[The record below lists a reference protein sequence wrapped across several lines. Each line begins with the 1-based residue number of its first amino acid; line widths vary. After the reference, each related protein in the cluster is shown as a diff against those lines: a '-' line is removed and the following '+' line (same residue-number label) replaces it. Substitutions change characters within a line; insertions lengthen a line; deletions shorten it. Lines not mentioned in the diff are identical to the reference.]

1 MTDWFEKWFGEE
13 YLALYP
19 HRDEHEAQRVA
30 TLIDARVRIA
40 PGAPALDL
48 ACGAGRH
55 ARALTEHWWTVGLD
69 LSPALL
75 RIARSEDRDA
85 PLVRADM
92 RCLPFRAQSFGLV
105 VNLFTSFGYFRDDA
119 QHRHVIGEVARVTQP
134 GGSFVLDYL
143 NAPCVRATL
152 VPFDRFQVGE
162 RVVEQEREISADGRF
177 VRKTIT
183 LADEERTFIERVR
196 LFEHGELLG
205 MLDVCGFD
213 IADALGD
220 YDGHTYGPDSPR
232 TILIGCRR

>member
-13 YLALYP
+13 YLTLYP
-19 HRDEHEAQRVA
+19 HRDEEEAQLVA
-30 TLIDARVRIA
+30 TLIDARVQIA
-40 PGAPALDL
+40 PNAPALDL

-55 ARALTEHWWTVGLD
+55 SRALTEHWWTVGLD

-75 RIARSEDRDA
+75 RVARDEERDA
-85 PLVRADM
+85 PFVRADM
-92 RCLPFRAQSFGLV
+92 RCLPFRSQSFGLV

-119 QHRHVIGEVARVTQP
+119 QHRHVIGEVARVTQR

-143 NAPCVRATL
+143 NAPYVRATL
-152 VPFDRFQVGE
+152 VPFDRFHVGE

-196 LFEHGELLG
+196 LFEHGELID
-205 MLDVCGFD
+205 MLDACGFD

-220 YDGHTYGPDSPR
+220 YDGRPYAPESPR

>member
-1 MTDWFEKWFGEE
+1 VTDWFEEWFGEE

-19 HRDEHEAQRVA
+19 HRDEDEAQRVA
-30 TLIDARVRIA
+30 ALIDARVEIA

-55 ARALTEHWWTVGLD
+55 SRALTDHWWTVGLD

-75 RIARSEDRDA
+75 RIARSEEHDA
-85 PLVRADM
+85 PFVRADM
-92 RCLPFRAQSFGLV
+92 RCLPFRTGAFGLV

-119 QHRHVIGEVARVTQP
+119 QHRQVIGEVARVTQQ

-143 NAPCVRATL
+143 NASYVRATL

-162 RVVEQEREISADGRF
+162 RIVEQERAISGDGRF

-196 LFEHGELLG
+196 LFEHAELLA
-205 MLDVCGFD
+205 MLDACGFD
-213 IADALGD
+213 IAEALGD
-220 YDGHTYGPDSPR
+220 YDGHAYGPDSPR
-232 TILIGCRR
+232 TILVGCRR

>member
-1 MTDWFEKWFGEE
+1 MTDWFEEWFGEE

-19 HRDEHEAQRVA
+19 HRDEHEAQGVA
-30 TLIDARVRIA
+30 TLIDARVRIP

-55 ARALTEHWWTVGLD
+55 SRALTDHWWTVGLD

-75 RIARSEDRDA
+75 RIARAEERHA

-92 RCLPFRAQSFGLV
+92 RCLPFGAESFGLV

-119 QHRHVIGEVARVTQP
+119 QHRQVIGEVARVTQS

-143 NAPCVRATL
+143 NASHVRATL
-152 VPFDRFQVGE
+152 VPFDSFQVGG

-205 MLDVCGFD
+205 MLDACGFD
-213 IADALGD
+213 IADVLGN
-220 YDGHTYGPDSPR
+220 YDGHPYGPDSPR
-232 TILIGCRR
+232 TILLGCRR